1 MFTGVKTNSHTLGFD
16 HGIVLDDVNSD
27 ATATKDKS
35 IIHHA
40 QEAGK
45 DTGIVTTTR
54 ITHATP
60 AAMYA
65 HTAERDWECF
75 LDLQRAEEELSE
87 TVANKTHEIAWQL
100 INEAPGKNL
109 KVMLGGGKSAFKPKE
124 PDERFD
130 YDSGY
135 SWNCSSQGRNFI
147 DEFTN
152 ASSQNQFVETKSE
165 LMAINAEET
174 DRLLGLFNDYHL
186 LYDHERAEQS
196 IPEYPDSPSLA
207 NMTRKAIEM
216 LSKNTENG
224 FVLMVEGGR
233 IDHAHHGTYA
243 NR

>member
-1 MFTGVKTNSHTLGFD
+1 
-16 HGIVLDDVNSD
+16 
-27 ATATKDKS
+27 
-35 IIHHA
+35 
-40 QEAGK
+40 
-45 DTGIVTTTR
+45 
-54 ITHATP
+54 
-60 AAMYA
+60 
-65 HTAERDWECF
+65 
-75 LDLQRAEEELSE
+75 
-87 TVANKTHEIAWQL
+87 
-100 INEAPGKNL
+100 
-109 KVMLGGGKSAFKPKE
+109 MLGGGKSAFKPKDPE
-124 PDERFD
+124 EKFD